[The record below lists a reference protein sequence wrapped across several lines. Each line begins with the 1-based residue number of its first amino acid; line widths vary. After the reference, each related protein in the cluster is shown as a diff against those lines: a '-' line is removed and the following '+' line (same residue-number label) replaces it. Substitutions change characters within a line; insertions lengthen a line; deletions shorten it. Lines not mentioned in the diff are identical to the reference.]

1 MISDKNDFHELN
13 HNKNIMEIRSHKDLE
28 VYKIA
33 MDFVVRI
40 YKITDDFPKKEQY
53 GLTSQLRRAAISIPS
68 NISEG
73 AARRN
78 TKEFIQ
84 FLYYSLGSA
93 AEIETQVEISKRLN
107 FLNDTEDIEKMLKS
121 IINMIA
127 GLIKS
132 LKNKI

>member
-1 MISDKNDFHELN
+1 
-13 HNKNIMEIRSHKDLE
+13 MEIRSHKDLE

-73 AARRN
+73 AARKN